1 MMAIEHIEEVKQVGK
16 NAMSAEN
23 GCTLHEMIQYSC
35 KLLPD
40 GVVCRPVER
49 FFRK

>member
-1 MMAIEHIEEVKQVGK
+1 MEQADVVKNPSK
-16 NAMSAEN
+16 IAMSAEN
-23 GCTLHEMIQYSC
+23 GCTLHEMMQYSC

-40 GVVCRPVER
+40 GVVCKPVER